1 MKIFSEPIPLQSSKH
16 REAININSRVKAA
29 VEKSTFRE
37 GVVIVSSLHS
47 DCAVV
52 LLQDDPAI
60 LDLLDRTLDRLAPAE
75 ESEENDRATGPTG
88 QSPAAH
94 IQGAL
99 LGQRV
104 AIPFSDA
111 RLDLGPREAI
121 FFVELDGIRPR
132 RLIVKILGE

>member
-1 MKIFSEPIPLQSSKH
+1 MKIYSDSVPLQSSKQ

-29 VEKSTFRE
+29 VEKSALRE

-47 DCAVV
+47 DCAVI

-60 LDLLDRTLDRLAPAE
+60 LDLLDRTLDRLASSE
-75 ESEENDRATGPTG
+75 KSEEDTGLTG
-88 QSPAAH
+88 SIGENPAAH
-94 IQGAL
+94 VQGAL

-104 AIPFSDA
+104 VITFSEA

-121 FFVELDGIRPR
+121 FFVELGGIRPR

>member
-1 MKIFSEPIPLQSSKH
+1 MKIYSEPIPLQSSKQ

-29 VEKSTFRE
+29 VEKSALRE

-60 LDLLDRTLDRLAPAE
+60 LDLLDRTLDRLAPLDDGLAPGADAP
-75 ESEENDRATGPTG
+75 N
-88 QSPAAH
+88 PAAH
-94 IQGAL
+94 VQGAL

-104 AIPFSDA
+104 VMPFSDA
-111 RLDLGPREAI
+111 RLDLGPREAV